1 MNNNWEIYVK
11 SFKAFLS
18 IEKSLSVNSVD
29 AYLRDVNKLIQ
40 YLELHQVEIA
50 PDEINYNNLRD
61 FIHWINKLGVSA
73 RSQARIISGIKS
85 FFKYLLLEEYI
96 QKRSHF
102 IAGSSKNW

>member
-73 RSQARIISGIKS
+73 RSQARIISGI
-85 FFKYLLLEEYI
+85 
-96 QKRSHF
+96 
-102 IAGSSKNW
+102 NPD